1 MQERFPGFD
10 ELPREVPKA
19 AERSIKPFDPT
30 YAGQTKAREAHMCDF
45 CGRAIAAGEIYYLEH
60 KNRFP
65 TRSWRRGRKCCRRCY
80 QGAAVGGGDV
90 AG

>member
-45 CGRAIAAGEIYYLEH
+45 CGRAIAAGEIYYQEGKAKFLG
-60 KNRFP
+60 
-65 TRSWRRGRKCCRRCY
+65 TLRGRKLCSSCY
-80 QGAAVGGGDV
+80 REPAPARMTGSTR
-90 AG
+90 